1 MPQRTIA
8 FGIMAASLAGNGTV
22 SPGTLIPPEPNL
34 CRKLCAASKALG
46 IDVYVF
52 SPDSF
57 DSESGTLIGCRLE
70 GENGSWKPSRVP
82 LPDVVYDRSFPKSA
96 DNRRRCAAAL
106 SAINERKHH
115 ERINGRLPSKL
126 RVYDCLRGY
135 SSIAP
140 YLPATA
146 PYRHINQLEQIWPD
160 LPRGAVLKPAAGM
173 QGRGFLHI
181 EAPQSET
188 FELIVRGRSRNN
200 VSFKEVFR
208 SFPALGQWLHSFMG
222 SSPFLIQPY
231 LPLRT
236 EDNRPYDIRVLL
248 QKDEG
253 GSWQVSGTAARIG
266 RPESLTS
273 NLHGGGS
280 ARSAGDTLAA
290 SFMRTKAEHL
300 LGKIH
305 TISGQTA
312 ALLEEN
318 FGRFGELAFDFGLE
332 PSGKLW
338 LLEVNAKPGRDAFRQ
353 TGDRA
358 AATISVTR
366 LLQYARYLTNRGGK
380 ALTTTDDPSFRLSRP
395 QSKNRP

>member
-8 FGIMAASLAGNGTV
+8 LGIMAASLAGSGTV
-22 SPGTLIPPEPNL
+22 SPGTLLPPEPNL
-34 CRKLCAASKALG
+34 CRNLSAASAALG

-52 SPDSF
+52 SPDSY
-57 DSESGTLIGCRLE
+57 DPASGTLIGCRLE
-70 GENGSWKPSRVP
+70 GGSWQPSRVP

-96 DNRRRCAAAL
+96 DSRRRCAAAL
-106 SAINERKHH
+106 SALGERKRH

-146 PYRHINQLEQIWPD
+146 PYRNISQLEYLLPD

-181 EAPQSET
+181 EAPYSSST
-188 FELIVRGRSRNN
+188 ELIVRGRTRNN
-200 VSFKEVFR
+200 VSFKQAFR
-208 SFPALGQWLHSFMG
+208 SFPALEQWLQSFMG

-236 EDNRPYDIRVLL
+236 ADDRPYDIRVLL
-248 QKDEG
+248 QKDEKG
-253 GSWQVSGTAARIG
+253 QWQVSGSAARLG
-266 RPESLTS
+266 QPESLTS

-280 ARSAGDTLAA
+280 AQPAADTLAA

-300 LGKIH
+300 LAKIH

-312 ALLEEN
+312 VLLEEN

-358 AATISVTR
+358 AATLSITR

-380 ALTTTDDPSFRLSRP
+380 ALTTADESASRLSRP